1 MIIEYERK
9 SDYVRLSECDTGDVV
24 EVYGDVYIITE
35 EMNRDNSSTYLVRL
49 KDGAVVLSPN
59 DCEIYV
65 QKLNAKIVIT
75 D

>member
-1 MIIEYERK
+1 MIIEDERK
-9 SDYVRLSECDTGDVV
+9 SDFVRLSECDTGDIIK
-24 EVYGDVYIITE
+24 VYGDVFILTE

-59 DCEIYV
+59 DCEVYV

>member
-1 MIIEYERK
+1 MIIEDERK
-9 SDYVRLSECDTGDVV
+9 SEYVRLSECDTGDVIKV
-24 EVYGDVYIITE
+24 HGDVFIVTE
-35 EMNRDNSSTYLVRL
+35 EMNRDNNSTYVVRL

-65 QKLNAKIVIT
+65 QKLNVKIVIM